1 MYGSWDISVTD
12 RLMDGWM
19 EKWHIEVGALHC
31 FSSKIYGL
39 CSSNA
44 LYSES
49 LQCISTRI
57 IWYFSYLRSLL
68 FQIKSQFLSLLKK
81 KKELFHMKLF
91 LCSSGISLRRYCQKI
106 LTKSGGFRK
115 KLKRRDGHI
124 GGGGGGGVCVY
135 RKGIKPSAHY
145 ALKCFKTKLCDK
157 SWI

>member
-1 MYGSWDISVTD
+1 MDEDWW
-12 RLMDGWM
+12 MDGWM

-39 CSSNA
+39 CCSNA

-91 LCSSGISLRRYCQKI
+91 LCSSGISLGRYCQKI

-124 GGGGGGGVCVY
+124 VGDWGEAGGGGVY
-135 RKGIKPSAHY
+135 RKGIRTSAHY
-145 ALKCFKTKLCDK
+145 ALKCFKIKLCDK